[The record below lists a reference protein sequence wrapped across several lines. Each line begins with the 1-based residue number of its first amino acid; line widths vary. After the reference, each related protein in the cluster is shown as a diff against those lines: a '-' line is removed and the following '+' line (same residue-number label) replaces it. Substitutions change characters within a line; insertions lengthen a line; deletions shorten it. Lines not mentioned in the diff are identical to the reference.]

1 MIQFFVNPVFPTCMP
16 VNQRET
22 FCILFKGKHLTFCT
36 LSCLS
41 ELFQDPPNSFSHPHC
56 SRTSTPFKAIWSSS
70 LFSPRFLH
78 RSLPSC
84 WENSRHQLL
93 SFASSFCDNL
103 TSFILIPKQQ
113 TFKNDKDST
122 FFFSLKLILS
132 IYKCSYPG
140 VPSQGSIW
148 YVNSLSKRAAGKIR
162 QLQCI
167 GFVLQSYSLQKRI

>member
-70 LFSPRFLH
+70 LFHPVFSTGLCQAVGKTVGTNFYPLQVH
-78 RSLPSC
+78 SVITLPLLY
-84 WENSRHQLL
+84 WYPNSRRLKMIKTAL
-93 SFASSFCDNL
+93 FSFLWS
-103 TSFILIPKQQ
+103 
-113 TFKNDKDST
+113 
-122 FFFSLKLILS
+122 
-132 IYKCSYPG
+132 
-140 VPSQGSIW
+140 W
-148 YVNSLSKRAAGKIR
+148 YFPPTNVHTL
-162 QLQCI
+162 
-167 GFVLQSYSLQKRI
+167 GFHHRDQFGT